1 MGVDK
6 VGLRLLGRGPH
17 PREVWQR
24 FVDAFPEGTVG
35 EPDDVGAFEVEIE
48 AGDHLQAIQRARDA
62 IAAAGADDHIA
73 FAEHPNVPEHWRY
86 GAFE

>member
-1 MGVDK
+1 MGMER
-6 VGLRLLGRGPH
+6 VGLRMLGSGPH
-17 PREVWQR
+17 PRQVWHA
-24 FVDAFPEGTVG
+24 FVDAIPEAGVA
-35 EPDDVGAFEVEIE
+35 EPDDVGAFEVELE
-48 AGDHLQAIQRARDA
+48 AEDHLAAIHRARDA